1 MRAYDIIYKKK
12 NGMELTDEEIRFV
25 VKGVT
30 DGSIPDYQTA
40 ALLMAICFQGMTE
53 RETQTLTLEMAH
65 SGDVMDL
72 SFIPGKKADKHST
85 GGVGDKTTLAVV
97 PIVAA
102 CGVKVPKMSGRGLGH
117 TGGTIDKLES
127 IPGFNTALSHEQFVK
142 NMDEVGA
149 CILGQSLELAP
160 ADKKLYALRDVT
172 ATVDSIPLIASSIMS
187 KKLASGADIILLDVK
202 YGRGAFMQTKEKALE
217 LAEEMVR
224 IGTRA
229 GRQTAALITDM
240 NVPLGYAVGNALEVQ
255 ESIKVLKGEGA
266 KDLENVCIAL
276 SAAILEMAGKGTYAE
291 CTALAR
297 HTLESGAALD
307 KLRSIVA
314 AQGGDVRYVDDTGM
328 FAKAKCRKDVIAEH
342 GGYIA
347 VMDAR
352 VIGDSSVKLG
362 AGRLSKEDRLD
373 YSAGI
378 ILKKSFGDRVESGET
393 IAELYAPDEEKLREG
408 ENVFKNAFELSQNKP
423 ESISRIYARVN
434 ADGVSYFKK

>member
-1 MRAYDIIYKKK
+1 MHAYDIIYKKK
-12 NGMELTDEEIRFV
+12 DGMELTDEEIRFI

-40 ALLMAICFQGMTE
+40 ALLMAICFRGMTE

-85 GGVGDKTTLAVV
+85 GGVGDKTTLVVV

-127 IPGFNTALSHEQFVK
+127 IPGFNTALSNEQFVK
-142 NMDEVGA
+142 NMNEVGA

-202 YGRGAFMQTKEKALE
+202 YGQGAFMQTKEKALE
-217 LAEEMVR
+217 LAKEMVR
-224 IGTRA
+224 IGTQA
-229 GRQTAALITDM
+229 NRQTAALITDM
-240 NVPLGYAVGNALEVQ
+240 NVPLGHAIGNALEVQ
-255 ESIKVLKGEGA
+255 ESIKTLRGEGP

-276 SAAILEMAGKGTYAE
+276 AASILEMAGKGSYDE
-291 CTALAR
+291 CTALAK
-297 HTLESGAALD
+297 HTLSSGAGLK
-307 KLRSIVA
+307 KLRDIVA
-314 AQGGDVRYVDDTGM
+314 AQGGDVRYIDDVSM
-328 FAKAKCRKDVIAEH
+328 FADAKCTREIRAKAS
-342 GGYIA
+342 GYICG
-347 VMDAR
+347 MDAGI
-352 VIGDSSVKLG
+352 IGEASVKLG
-362 AGRLSKEDRLD
+362 AGRLSKEDKLD

-378 ILKKSFGDRVESGET
+378 ILKKSFGDSVQSGEA
-393 IAELYAPDEEKLREG
+393 IAVLNASHKAKLDEG
-408 ENVFKNAFELSQNKP
+408 EEVFAKAVKISPDKP
-423 ESISRIYARVN
+423 QGISRIYARVN
-434 ADGVSYFKK
+434 ADGVSYFEK